1 MITMVTINDEE
12 FGNVELKLSPT
23 TISLKRGTKYL
34 LDSFGD
40 KRDSYDDIIRTLVKE
55 NKRFKSQIENMKPA
69 NQENLNKLFIS
80 SLSRKTSSQVFPGKE
95 IFFSFNVPNKSLT
108 YFRFDIN
115 YEKISIGMKMRGQS
129 AYADSLTMT
138 KDYLLIYEKLIK
150 KYVDPLFRIDKRRL
164 LDLRWW
170 KQKISALGLSED
182 SYRSDI
188 EEKLI
193 SFGVIL

>member
-1 MITMVTINDEE
+1 MVTINDEE